1 MKTNSTRLRAI
12 ARVLPAPRSHWVGD
26 GFHVKPVFADMAFSQ
41 AVSPFLMF
49 DFAEP
54 KTFPATEK
62 KLGVGQHPHRGFE
75 TVTIAFKGEVEHG
88 DSRGNRG
95 VIGEGDVQWMTAA
108 SGIIHEE
115 FHSRKF
121 AQSGG
126 VFSMAQ
132 IWVNLPKKDKMST
145 PRYQPILKKQIKN
158 VSINDGDCTVR
169 VIAGVCEGEKGP
181 AKTFTE
187 LNMWDVSSKEDKTID
202 LRIPSSHNAILFVR
216 EGNVKIHHVVDDG
229 EQEKVASLRQSQVA
243 LFPPLGEDV
252 SDKEDAS
259 YSLTSIRLSAFEGDA
274 KVLLLSGVPIDE
286 PIAARGPF
294 VMNTNAELDEAWRDF
309 YSGKMGGRF

>member
-1 MKTNSTRLRAI
+1 MKKSTRLRSI

-26 GFHVKPVFADMAFSQ
+26 GFKVKPVFADMAFTQ

-54 KTFPATEK
+54 KRFPPTEK

-132 IWVNLPKKDKMST
+132 IWVNLPKKDKMTT
-145 PRYQPILKKQIKN
+145 PRYQPILKKQIKE
-158 VSINDGDCTVR
+158 VTLNDGGAVVR
-169 VIAGVCEGEKGP
+169 VIAGVCEGQKGP

-187 LNMWDVSSKEDKTID
+187 LNMWDVSAEKDKTID

-216 EGNVKIHHVVDDG
+216 EGNVKIHHVESD
-229 EQEKVASLRQSQVA
+229 QEKIANLRQSQVA
-243 LFPPLGEDV
+243 LFPPSGSDEADEDG
-252 SDKEDAS
+252 S
-259 YSLTSIRLSAFEGDA
+259 YSLTSIRLSAYDGDA

-294 VMNTNAELDEAWRDF
+294 VMNTHDELDQAWADF